1 MKMHKQQKGEYA
13 YPPYERK
20 RVIIR
25 TAAYFLIFPCSI
37 FAGILFHRQE
47 GKSPYNRRCFRTA
60 AIEQKSGIR
69 HHVLQDSKVQR
80 NRLSGNGLRQRR
92 APVPVPRANLDGSTP
107 S

>member
-25 TAAYFLIFPCSI
+25 TAAYFLISLAVF
-37 FAGILFHRQE
+37 FHRQE

-80 NRLSGNGLRQRR
+80 NRLSGNFRTGRCCASSVQHVSDFL
-92 APVPVPRANLDGSTP
+92 
-107 S
+107 